1 VVPVGRQ
8 AWCQAGRTG
17 RQAAAHKEQGVPV
30 LSFGVTFMADPPAR
44 EIVRATQLAEQN
56 GFSHAWLWDSHVLW
70 QEVYPVFTLMAT
82 ATSDIHIGPCVT
94 NPVTRDPT
102 VTAAAMA
109 TLGEISGG
117 RMEMGIGRGD
127 SAQRVLGR
135 GPVPLADL
143 ERACVQ
149 IRDLAEGRE
158 IDLDGT
164 RIRLTWSEGHRLP
177 VWVAAYGPKALR
189 CAGRVADGV
198 ILQLADPF
206 IIEWA
211 LRYVREGAAE
221 AGRSAADIKVMAAA
235 PAYLTEDLAHAR
247 EQVRWFPALV
257 SNHVVDLVK
266 RYHDTDLPSELTD
279 YIAARERYDYS
290 HHGRAGSDNAA
301 FVTDEVVDRFCVL
314 GRPEQVRERLGHL
327 QDLGV
332 SQFNIYSMVDD
343 PRGVIEGF
351 GSQIIPA
358 FGGQPASGG

>member
-1 VVPVGRQ
+1 M
-8 AWCQAGRTG
+8 
-17 RQAAAHKEQGVPV
+17 
-30 LSFGVTFMADPPAR
+30 LSFGVTFMADPPVSETVGRTA
-44 EIVRATQLAEQN
+44 LAEEN

-70 QEVYPVFTLMAT
+70 QEVYPVFTLMAA
-82 ATSDIHIGPCVT
+82 ATKDIHLGTCVT

-109 TLGEISGG
+109 TLNEISRG

-135 GPVPLADL
+135 GPVTVAAL
-143 ERACVQ
+143 ERACHT

-158 IDLDGT
+158 VDVDGT
-164 RIRLTWSEGHRLP
+164 GVQLKWSEGHRLP
-177 VWVAAYGPKALR
+177 VWVAAYGPMALR

-211 LRYVREGAAE
+211 LHYLREGAE
-221 AGRSAADIKVMAAA
+221 QAGRNPADIKVMAAA
-235 PAYLTEDLAHAR
+235 PAYLSDDLAHAR

-257 SNHVVDLVK
+257 SNHVVDLVR
-266 RYHDTDLPSELTD
+266 RYHDAELPAALTD
-279 YIAARERYDYS
+279 YIAARESYDYA
-290 HHGRAGSDNAA
+290 HHGRTGSGNAE

-314 GRPEQVRERLGHL
+314 GGPDEVRDKLAEL

-332 SQFNIYSMVDD
+332 DQFNIYSMVDD
-343 PRGVIEGF
+343 PRALISGF
-351 GSQIIPA
+351 GREIIPA
-358 FGGQPASGG
+358 FR

>member
-1 VVPVGRQ
+1 MLG
-8 AWCQAGRTG
+8 
-17 RQAAAHKEQGVPV
+17 
-30 LSFGVTFMADPPAR
+30 FGVTFMADPPATEVVSR
-44 EIVRATQLAEQN
+44 TVLAEQS

-70 QEVYPVFTLMAT
+70 QDPYPVFTLMAA
-82 ATSDIHIGPCVT
+82 ATTHIHLGTCVT

-102 VTAAAMA
+102 VTASAMA
-109 TLGEISGG
+109 TLNEISGG

-135 GPVPLADL
+135 GPVPLAEL
-143 ERACVQ
+143 ERACVL
-149 IRDLAEGRE
+149 IRNLAEGRE
-158 IDLDGT
+158 VDLDGT
-164 RIRLTWSEGHRLP
+164 PVRLAWSQGRSLP
-177 VWVAAYGPKALR
+177 IWVAAYGPKALR

-211 LRYVREGAAE
+211 LRYVREGAE
-221 AGRSAADIKVMAAA
+221 QAGRNFTDIQVMAAA
-235 PAYLTEDLAHAR
+235 PAYISADLAHAR

-266 RYHDTDLPSELTD
+266 RYQDAELPGELTD
-279 YIAARERYDYS
+279 FIAARDQYDYA

-314 GRPEQVRERLGHL
+314 GSPERVRERLGQL

-332 SQFNIYSMVDD
+332 TQFNIYSMVDD
-343 PRGVIEGF
+343 PLAVIRGF
-351 GSQIIPA
+351 GTDIIPA
-358 FGGQPASGG
+358 FRGKVAGGA

>member
-1 VVPVGRQ
+1 M
-8 AWCQAGRTG
+8 
-17 RQAAAHKEQGVPV
+17 
-30 LSFGVTFMADPPAR
+30 LSFGVTFMADPPATEVVSR
-44 EIVRATQLAEQN
+44 TVLAEQN

-70 QEVYPVFTLMAT
+70 QDPYPVFTLMAA
-82 ATSDIHIGPCVT
+82 ATTHIHLGTCVT

-102 VTAAAMA
+102 VTASAMA
-109 TLGEISGG
+109 TLNEISVG

-135 GPVPLADL
+135 GPVPLAEL
-143 ERACVQ
+143 ERACVL

-158 IDLDGT
+158 VDLDGT
-164 RIRLTWSEGHRLP
+164 PVRLAWSQGRSLP

-211 LRYVREGAAE
+211 LRYVREGAE
-221 AGRSAADIKVMAAA
+221 QAGRNYTDIQIMAAA
-235 PAYLTEDLAHAR
+235 PAYISADLAHAR

-266 RYHDTDLPSELTD
+266 RYQDAELPSELTD
-279 YIAARERYDYS
+279 FIAARDQYDYA

-314 GRPEQVRERLGHL
+314 GSPERVRERLGQL

-332 SQFNIYSMVDD
+332 TQFNIYSMVDD
-343 PRGVIEGF
+343 PPAVIRGF
-351 GSQIIPA
+351 GTDIIPA
-358 FGGQPASGG
+358 FRGKVAGGG